1 MLLQWCYFGAGIVA
15 LIALREKSDN
25 DAGHEAVIFDDTSF
39 AQLKRISSSHD
50 AGHEAVI
57 FDDTS
62 FAQLKRISSSR
73 WQGTVKTDIDEGRRL
88 QTIFETEEGEESNKL
103 ILRCDS

>member
-15 LIALREKSDN
+15 LIALREKSD
-25 DAGHEAVIFDDTSF
+25 
-39 AQLKRISSSHD
+39 HD